1 MICKKL
7 KSTKGIFELQIIEEE
22 MVETRIKHNRV
33 VIAKLEDKRQRD
45 VCSELTIHE
54 DVNLSRGQQRDFEQR

>member
-45 VCSELTIHE
+45 VCS